1 MRKRLLAASA
11 AIMATAVCLL
21 FGLAGVASAHE
32 EREIG
37 AFNVEVG
44 FGDEPPYAGF
54 KNSVQ
59 LVLSDASGNPVTD
72 LGDTLSVDVTTG
84 DQTTTLAIEPNFE
97 VGGDGTPG
105 DYRAWF
111 IPTRPGTYSF
121 HFTGSI
127 KGQKVDETFTSSPTT
142 FDDVVDPTQ
151 AEFPV
156 KDPTLGQVSQRIDQ
170 EVPRLNSAIASAE
183 QKAKDDVKS
192 ARLLA
197 IVGIALGALGVAAGG
212 TAHMAARRRT
222 KGA

>member
-1 MRKRLLAASA
+1 MRKRALAASA
-11 AIMATAVCLL
+11 AAAVVSVFIV

-32 EREIG
+32 ERDIG
-37 AFNVEVG
+37 AYHVEVG

-54 KNSVQ
+54 KNSIQ
-59 LVLSDASGNPVTD
+59 LLLSDGSGNPVTD
-72 LGDTLSVDVTTG
+72 LGDSLSVDVTTG
-84 DQTTTLAIEPNFE
+84 DQTMTMAIEPFFE

-127 KGQKVDETFTSSPTT
+127 KGQKVDETFTSGPTT

-151 AEFPV
+151 VEFPV

-170 EVPRLNSAIASAE
+170 EVPRLNAAIAVAQ
-183 QKAKDDVKS
+183 QKAHDDVKG

-197 IVGIALGALGVAAGG
+197 IVGIAFGALGLAAGG
-212 TAHMAARRRT
+212 SARMAARHRS